1 MQKVAIVTDSACDIT
16 EELQKKLNI
25 NILNFA
31 ITVDGKCYTE
41 RVDFTPQQYYGI
53 LRTAGSVPSTAHITM
68 FQFLELYGSYE
79 QQGYTDVILVTIN
92 ATGSATNDA
101 AQLALRQFKAEN
113 PESAINIHI
122 IDSRTYSMG
131 YGGPVCRA
139 AEMIQEGRSV
149 EQVVAYLKDIFSRV
163 EILLTAYTLKY
174 IKQSGRVSAAA
185 AFAGDLLGLRPI
197 ISLIDGESIVRSK
210 VRGDKQVLP
219 ALVNYAKEHKDGH
232 TPYRIGTTD
241 WENGERL
248 AALCEKEMGYPPE
261 CVFYLGCAITTN
273 TGPDA
278 IAIVYQGPARG

>member
-16 EELQKKLNI
+16 EELQQKWDI

-31 ITVDGKCYTE
+31 ITVDGNCYTE
-41 RVDFTPQQYYGI
+41 RVDFTPQQYYDI
-53 LRTAGSVPSTAHITM
+53 LRTASGIPSTAHITM
-68 FQFLELYGSYE
+68 FQFLELYGSYDE
-79 QQGYTDVILVTIN
+79 QGYTDVILVTIN

-113 PESAINIHI
+113 PESTLNVHI
-122 IDSRTYSMG
+122 IDSRTYSFG

-139 AEMIQEGRSV
+139 AEMIAEGRPV
-149 EQVVAYLKDIFSRV
+149 EQVITYLKDTFSRV

-197 ISLIDGESIVRSK
+197 ISLIDGESVVRSK

-219 ALVNYAKEHKDGH
+219 ALVRYAKDHKDGQ
-232 TPYRIGTTD
+232 TPYSIGTTN

-248 AALCEKEMGYPPE
+248 AALCEQEMGYPPE
-261 CVFYLGCAITTN
+261 RVFYLGCAITTN

-278 IAIVYQGPARG
+278 IAIVYQGPSRG